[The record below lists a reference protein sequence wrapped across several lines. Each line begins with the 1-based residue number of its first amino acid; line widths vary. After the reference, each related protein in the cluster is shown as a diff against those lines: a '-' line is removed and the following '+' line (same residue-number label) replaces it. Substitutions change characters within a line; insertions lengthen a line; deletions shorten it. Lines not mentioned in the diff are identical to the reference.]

1 MVCPANTAI
10 PAAMTPAG
18 RSERTLLAGLRD
30 DACVRVAVKALARQA
45 YPQGVLPAVS

>member
-1 MVCPANTAI
+1 MACPANTAI

-45 YPQGVLPAVS
+45 YSQGVLSALS